1 MKNGSRETD
10 LMPTWILEL
19 ADLDF
24 KIIIQNLLWKLHDR
38 IHKMIGEMR
47 NVKIDMKTEENI
59 EISRTKILKIKNE

>member
-1 MKNGSRETD
+1 
-10 LMPTWILEL
+10 MPTWILEL